1 MSRLRVSLFPMASPR
16 SFFDAQA
23 QSNRS
28 IGVLVGLLLVSLVVL
43 LGGLYLI
50 GLALQPEPVVER
62 HRMEYRHNAAG
73 EFETIFIDRFTGE
86 VRTTTLPKAGPAAFP
101 LVPGQSKPRVTI
113 THVTPEAAPPQPR
126 PFPRWDPSRPAGPP
140 SRLGRAR
147 GSRHPGRVP

>member
-1 MSRLRVSLFPMASPR
+1 MSSLRVSLFPMASPR

-62 HRMEYRHNAAG
+62 HRLEYRHNAAG

-86 VRTTTLPKAGPAAFP
+86 VRTTTLPKPDPRLSRSSPASP
-101 LVPGQSKPRVTI
+101 SPGS
-113 THVTPEAAPPQPR
+113 
-126 PFPRWDPSRPAGPP
+126 PSPT
-140 SRLGRAR
+140 
-147 GSRHPGRVP
+147 